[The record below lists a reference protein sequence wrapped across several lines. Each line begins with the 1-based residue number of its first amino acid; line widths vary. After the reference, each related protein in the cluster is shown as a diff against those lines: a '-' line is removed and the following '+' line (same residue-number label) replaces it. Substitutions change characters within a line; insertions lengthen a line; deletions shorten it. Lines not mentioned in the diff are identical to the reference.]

1 MAGRTPVVDWSG
13 NYEETC
19 LQLAKH
25 LGKNKIRRILFDA
38 IYGRVSKPR
47 SRKQMTA
54 ATSLKLS
61 DGQQA
66 QNELDHLAKYGLI
79 KQIKNGGKEHKDFV
93 DDGSR
98 WLYLKDEN
106 VRAHRAQ
113 ILRYANNPE
122 EAKKVPTKRRPH
134 GSTTV
139 GVTRQSLKKRKHLDV
154 LYLTANPHGDLR
166 VDAEVNRVQQE
177 VRGSKFRDNIAVH
190 YRPAADVDSLIQGL
204 NDHVPAIVHFSGHG
218 NESGVGTDD
227 AKSAHPVGKLVT
239 FELLAK
245 AIAATDAPPQIIV
258 LNSCKSAGA
267 KKSFFP
273 PAKAIVAMGD
283 SIGDLA
289 ATAFAAKFYAAIG
302 AGQSLHSAF
311 EQGKVAVEA
320 VSIDE
325 ADTPELIL
333 DKNVNPKKIIL
344 T

>member
-1 MAGRTPVVDWSG
+1 MADRTPVVDWSG
-13 NYEETC
+13 NYEENC
-19 LQLAKH
+19 LQLATH
-25 LGKNKIRRILFDA
+25 LGKSKIRRKLFDA
-38 IYGRVSKPR
+38 IYGRVSRPR
-47 SRKQMTA
+47 SRKQMVA
-54 ATSLKLS
+54 ATNLKSS

-66 QNELDHLAKYGLI
+66 QNELDHLARYGLI
-79 KQIKNGGKEHKDFV
+79 RRIKNEGNVAV

-106 VRAHRAQ
+106 VRAHRGK
-113 ILRYANNPE
+113 ILRYANNPGQ
-122 EAKKVPTKRRPH
+122 AKKVPTKRRPQ
-134 GSTTV
+134 GSATV
-139 GVTRQSLKKRKHLDV
+139 VRRSLKNRKHLDV

-166 VDAEVNRVQQE
+166 VEAEVNQVQQE
-177 VRGSKFRDNIAVH
+177 VRGSKFRDNIDVH
-190 YRPAADVDSLIQGL
+190 YRPAANLNSLIQGL
-204 NDHVPAIVHFSGHG
+204 NDHAPAIIHFSGHG

-227 AKSAHPVGKLVT
+227 AKSVSPAGKLVS

-245 AIAATDAPPQIIV
+245 AIAATDTPPQVIV

-289 ATAFAAKFYAAIG
+289 AIAFAAKFYAAIA

-311 EQGKVAVEA
+311 AQGKVAVEA

-325 ADTPELIL
+325 ADTPELVL
-333 DKNVNPKKIIL
+333 AENVNPKKIIL

>member
-1 MAGRTPVVDWSG
+1 MADRTPVVDWSG
-13 NYEETC
+13 NYEENC

-25 LGKNKIRRILFDA
+25 LGKSKIRRKLFDA

-47 SRKQMTA
+47 SRKQMVA
-54 ATSLKLS
+54 AAKLKS
-61 DGQQA
+61 TDGQQA
-66 QNELDHLAKYGLI
+66 QNELDHLAKYALI
-79 KQIKNGGKEHKDFV
+79 KQIKNEGSVAV

-113 ILRYANNPE
+113 ILKHANNPE
-122 EAKKVPTKRRPH
+122 EAKKVPTKRRPQ
-134 GSTTV
+134 GSTTGV
-139 GVTRQSLKKRKHLDV
+139 VTRRYLKSRKHLDV
-154 LYLTANPHGDLR
+154 LYLTANPNRDIR
-166 VDAEVNRVQQE
+166 VESEVNQVQQE
-177 VRGSKFRDNIAVH
+177 VRGSKLRDNIDVH
-190 YRPAADVDSLIQGL
+190 YRPAANLDSLIQGL
-204 NDHVPAIVHFSGHG
+204 NDLAPAIVHFSGHG
-218 NESGVGTDD
+218 NERGVGTDD
-227 AKSAHPVGKLVT
+227 VQSARPVGKLVS

-245 AIAATDAPPQIIV
+245 AIAATDTPPQVIV

-289 ATAFAAKFYAAIG
+289 AIAFAAKFYAAIA

-311 EQGKVAVEA
+311 AQGKVAVEA

-325 ADTPELIL
+325 ADTPELLLAENI
-333 DKNVNPKKIIL
+333 NPKKIIL

>member
-25 LGKNKIRRILFDA
+25 LGKSKIRRSLFDA

-47 SRKQMTA
+47 SRKQMVA
-54 ATSLKLS
+54 ATKLKSS

-79 KQIKNGGKEHKDFV
+79 KQVKNEGSVAV

-113 ILRYANNPE
+113 ILKHANNPE
-122 EAKKVPTKRRPH
+122 EAKKVPTKRRPQ

-139 GVTRQSLKKRKHLDV
+139 DRRSLKKRRHLDV
-154 LYLTANPHGDLR
+154 LYLTANPRGDLR
-166 VDAEVNRVQQE
+166 VEAEVNQVQQE
-177 VRGSKFRDNIAVH
+177 VRGSKLRDNIEVH
-190 YRPAADVDSLIQGL
+190 YRPAADLDSLIQGL
-204 NDHVPAIVHFSGHG
+204 NDHAPAIIHFSGHG

-227 AKSAHPVGKLVT
+227 AKSARPAGKLVS

-245 AIAATDAPPQIIV
+245 AIAATDTPPQVIV

-289 ATAFAAKFYAAIG
+289 ATAFAAKFYAAIA

-311 EQGKVAVEA
+311 AQGKVAVEA

-325 ADTPELIL
+325 ADTPELL
-333 DKNVNPKKIIL
+333 LAENVNPKKIIL

>member
-1 MAGRTPVVDWSG
+1 MADRTPVVDWSG

-25 LGKNKIRRILFDA
+25 LGKSKIRRKLFDA
-38 IYGRVSKPR
+38 IYGRVSRPR
-47 SRKQMTA
+47 SRKQMVA
-54 ATSLKLS
+54 ATKLKSS
-61 DGQQA
+61 DDQQA
-66 QNELDHLAKYGLI
+66 QNELDHLARYGLI
-79 KQIKNGGKEHKDFV
+79 MRIKNEGSVAV

-98 WLYLKDEN
+98 WLYVKDEN

-113 ILRYANNPE
+113 ILKYANNPQ
-122 EAKKVPTKRRPH
+122 EAKKVPTKRRPQ

-139 GVTRQSLKKRKHLDV
+139 VRRSLKNRKHLDV
-154 LYLTANPHGDLR
+154 LYLTANPRGDLR
-166 VDAEVNRVQQE
+166 VEAEVNQVQQE
-177 VRGSKFRDNIAVH
+177 VRGSKLRDNIDVH
-190 YRPAADVDSLIQGL
+190 YRPAANLDSLIQGL
-204 NDHVPAIVHFSGHG
+204 NDLAPAVIHFSGHG

-227 AKSAHPVGKLVT
+227 AKSARPAGKQVS

-245 AIAATDAPPQIIV
+245 AIAATDTPPQVIV

-289 ATAFAAKFYAAIG
+289 ATAFAAKFYAAIA
-302 AGQSLHSAF
+302 AGQSLNSAF
-311 EQGKVAVEA
+311 AQGKVAVEA

-325 ADTPELIL
+325 ADTPELVL
-333 DKNVNPKKIIL
+333 AENVNPKKIIL

>member
-1 MAGRTPVVDWSG
+1 MASRTPVVDWSG
-13 NYEETC
+13 NYEENC

-47 SRKQMTA
+47 SRKQMIA
-54 ATSLKLS
+54 ATKLRSS

-79 KQIKNGGKEHKDFV
+79 KQINNEGDVFIG
-93 DDGSR
+93 DGSR
-98 WLYLKDEN
+98 WLYLKDDN

-113 ILRYANNPE
+113 ILRYANNPG
-122 EAKKVPTKRRPH
+122 EAKKVPTKRRPQ

-139 GVTRQSLKKRKHLDV
+139 AVTRQFLKKRKHLDV
-154 LYLTANPHGDLR
+154 LYLTANPRQDLR
-166 VDAEVNRVQQE
+166 VEAEVNQVQQE
-177 VRGSKFRDNIAVH
+177 VRGSKFRDNIDVH
-190 YRPAADVDSLIQGL
+190 YRPAANLESLIQGL

-227 AKSAHPVGKLVT
+227 AKSARPAGKLVS
-239 FELLAK
+239 FDLLAK
-245 AIAATDAPPQIIV
+245 AIAATDTPPWIII

-273 PAKAIVAMGD
+273 PAKAIIAMGD

-289 ATAFAAKFYAAIG
+289 AIAFSAKFYAAIA

-311 EQGKVAVEA
+311 AQGKVAVEA
-320 VSIDE
+320 TSIDE
-325 ADTPELIL
+325 ADTPELL
-333 DKNVNPKKIIL
+333 LSQSVNPKKIIL

>member
-1 MAGRTPVVDWSG
+1 M
-13 NYEETC
+13 
-19 LQLAKH
+19 
-25 LGKNKIRRILFDA
+25 I
-38 IYGRVSKPR
+38 
-47 SRKQMTA
+47 A
-54 ATSLKLS
+54 ATKLKS
-61 DGQQA
+61 GDGQQA

-79 KQIKNGGKEHKDFV
+79 KQIKNEGNALVG
-93 DDGSR
+93 DGSR

-113 ILRYANNPE
+113 ILRYANNPG
-122 EAKKVPTKRRPH
+122 EAREVPTKRRPQ

-139 GVTRQSLKKRKHLDV
+139 AVTRHSLKKRKHLDV
-154 LYLTANPHGDLR
+154 LYLTANPRGDLR
-166 VDAEVNRVQQE
+166 VEAEVNQVQQE
-177 VRGSKFRDNIAVH
+177 VRGSKLRDNIDVH
-190 YRPAADVDSLIQGL
+190 YRPAANLDSLIQGL
-204 NDHVPAIVHFSGHG
+204 NDHTPAVIHFSGHG

-227 AKSAHPVGKLVT
+227 AKSARPAGKLVT

-245 AIAATDAPPQIIV
+245 AIAATDTPPQVIV

-267 KKSFFP
+267 KRSFFP

-289 ATAFAAKFYAAIG
+289 ATAFAAKFYAAIA

-311 EQGKVAVEA
+311 AQGKVAVEA

-325 ADTPELIL
+325 ADTPELFL
-333 DKNVNPKKIIL
+333 AQNVNPKKIIL

>member
-13 NYEETC
+13 NYEENC

-25 LGKNKIRRILFDA
+25 LGKNTIRRRLFDA

-47 SRKQMTA
+47 SRKQMVA
-54 ATSLKLS
+54 ATKLKLS

-79 KQIKNGGKEHKDFV
+79 RQIANEGNVFV

-113 ILRYANNPE
+113 ILRYANDPG
-122 EAKKVPTKRRPH
+122 EAKKVPTKRRPQ

-139 GVTRQSLKKRKHLDV
+139 GVTRQLLKKRKHLHV

-166 VDAEVNRVQQE
+166 VDAEVNRVQQA
-177 VRGSKFRDNIAVH
+177 VRGSKFRDNIDIH
-190 YRPAADVDSLIQGL
+190 YRPAADLDSLIQGL
-204 NDHVPAIVHFSGHG
+204 NDDAPAIIHFSGHG
-218 NESGVGTDD
+218 NESGIGTDD
-227 AKSAHPVGKLVT
+227 AKAARPAAKLVS
-239 FELLAK
+239 FELLAE
-245 AIAATDAPPQIIV
+245 AIAATDTPPQVIV

-267 KKSFFP
+267 KKCFFP
-273 PAKAIVAMGD
+273 TAKAIVAMGD

-289 ATAFAAKFYAAIG
+289 AIAFATKFYAAIA

-311 EQGKVAVEA
+311 AQGKVAVEA

-325 ADTPELIL
+325 KDTPELL
-333 DKNVNPKKIIL
+333 LAQNVNPKKIIL

>member
-1 MAGRTPVVDWSG
+1 MADRTPVVDWSG
-13 NYEETC
+13 NYEENC

-25 LGKNKIRRILFDA
+25 LGKNRIRRKLFDA

-47 SRKQMTA
+47 SRKQMVA
-54 ATSLKLS
+54 ATKLKSS

-79 KQIKNGGKEHKDFV
+79 KQIKNEGNVFV
-93 DDGSR
+93 GDGSR

-106 VRAHRAQ
+106 VRAHRPQ

-122 EAKKVPTKRRPH
+122 EAKEVPTKRQPPRPA
-134 GSTTV
+134 TV
-139 GVTRQSLKKRKHLDV
+139 AVTRHFLKNRKHLDV
-154 LYLTANPHGDLR
+154 LYLTANARRDLR
-166 VDAEVNRVQQE
+166 VEAEVHQVQQE
-177 VRGSKFRDNIAVH
+177 VRGSKLRDNIDVH
-190 YRPAADVDSLIQGL
+190 YRPAANLDSLIQGL

-227 AKSAHPVGKLVT
+227 AKSARPAGKLVV
-239 FELLAK
+239 FDLLAK
-245 AIAATDAPPQIIV
+245 AIAATDTPPQVIV

-289 ATAFAAKFYAAIG
+289 ATAFAAKFYAAIA

-311 EQGKVAVEA
+311 AQGKVAVEA

-325 ADTPELIL
+325 ADTPELL
-333 DKNVNPKKIIL
+333 LAKNVDPKKIIL

>member
-1 MAGRTPVVDWSG
+1 MADRTPVVDWSG

-25 LGKNKIRRILFDA
+25 LGKNKIRRKLFDE

-47 SRKQMTA
+47 SRKQMVA
-54 ATSLKLS
+54 ATKLKS
-61 DGQQA
+61 KDEQQA
-66 QNELDHLAKYGLI
+66 QNELDHLARFGLI
-79 KQIKNGGKEHKDFV
+79 KRIKNEGSVAVG
-93 DDGSR
+93 DGSR

-113 ILRYANNPE
+113 ILKYANNPN
-122 EAKKVPTKRRPH
+122 EANKVPTKRRPQ
-134 GSTTV
+134 GSSTV
-139 GVTRQSLKKRKHLDV
+139 VLTRRSLKKRKHLDV

-166 VDAEVNRVQQE
+166 VGAEVNRVQQE
-177 VRGSKFRDNIAVH
+177 VRGSKLRDNIDIH
-190 YRPAADVDSLIQGL
+190 YRPAADLDSVTQGL
-204 NDHVPAIVHFSGHG
+204 NDLAPAIVHFSGHG

-227 AKSAHPVGKLVT
+227 ARAARPAGKLVS

-245 AIAATDAPPQIIV
+245 AVAATDKPPQVIV

-289 ATAFAAKFYAAIG
+289 AIAFAAKFYAAIA

-311 EQGKVAVEA
+311 AQGKVAVEA
-320 VSIDE
+320 VSINE

-333 DKNVNPKKIIL
+333 ADNVNSKKILL

>member
-13 NYEETC
+13 NYEENCT
-19 LQLAKH
+19 QLAKH

-38 IYGRVSKPR
+38 IYGRFSKPR
-47 SRKQMTA
+47 SRKQMIA
-54 ATSLKLS
+54 ATKLKSS

-79 KQIKNGGKEHKDFV
+79 KQINNKGNVFV

-106 VRAHRAQ
+106 VRAHRAR
-113 ILRYANNPE
+113 ILRYANNPG
-122 EAKKVPTKRRPH
+122 EAKEVPTKRRPQ

-139 GVTRQSLKKRKHLDV
+139 VRGSLKNRKHLDV
-154 LYLTANPHGDLR
+154 LYLTANPRGDLR
-166 VDAEVNRVQQE
+166 VEAEVNQVQQE
-177 VRGSKFRDNIAVH
+177 VRGSKLRDNIDVH
-190 YRPAADVDSLIQGL
+190 YRPAANLDSLIQGL
-204 NDHVPAIVHFSGHG
+204 NDHAPAIIHFSGHG

-227 AKSAHPVGKLVT
+227 AKSARPAGKLVS

-245 AIAATDAPPQIIV
+245 AIAATDTPPQIIV

-289 ATAFAAKFYAAIG
+289 ATAFAAKFYAAIA

-311 EQGKVAVEA
+311 AQGKVAVEA

-325 ADTPELIL
+325 ADTPELVL
-333 DKNVNPKKIIL
+333 AENVNPKKIIL

>member
-25 LGKNKIRRILFDA
+25 LGKNKIRRRLFDA
-38 IYGRVSKPR
+38 IYGRVSKAR
-47 SRKQMTA
+47 SRKQMIA
-54 ATSLKLS
+54 ATKLKSS

-79 KQIKNGGKEHKDFV
+79 KQVKNEGNVFV
-93 DDGSR
+93 GDGSH

-106 VRAHRAQ
+106 VRAHRAR
-113 ILRYANNPE
+113 ILRHANNPG
-122 EAKKVPTKRRPH
+122 EAKLVPTKRRPQ

-139 GVTRQSLKKRKHLDV
+139 AVTRHFLKKRKHLDV
-154 LYLTANPHGDLR
+154 LYLTANPRGDLR
-166 VDAEVNRVQQE
+166 VEAEVYQVQQE
-177 VRGSKFRDNIAVH
+177 VRGSKLRDSIDVH
-190 YRPAADVDSLIQGL
+190 YRPAADLDSLTQGL
-204 NDHVPAIVHFSGHG
+204 NDLAPAIVHFSGHG

-227 AKSAHPVGKLVT
+227 AKSVRPAGKLVS
-239 FELLAK
+239 FDLLAK
-245 AIAATDAPPQIIV
+245 AIAATDKPPQVIV

-267 KKSFFP
+267 KKSFLP

-289 ATAFAAKFYAAIG
+289 AIAFAAKFYAAIA

-311 EQGKVAVEA
+311 AQGRVAVEA
-320 VSIDE
+320 VSIDD
-325 ADTPELIL
+325 ADTPKLVL
-333 DKNVNPKKIIL
+333 AKNVNPKKIIL

>member
-1 MAGRTPVVDWSG
+1 MADRTPVVDWSG

-25 LGKNKIRRILFDA
+25 LGKSKIRRKLFDA
-38 IYGRVSKPR
+38 IYGRVSRPR
-47 SRKQMTA
+47 SRKQMVA
-54 ATSLKLS
+54 ATKLKSS
-61 DGQQA
+61 DDQQA
-66 QNELDHLAKYGLI
+66 QNELDHLARYGLI
-79 KQIKNGGKEHKDFV
+79 RRIKNEGSVAV

-98 WLYLKDEN
+98 WLYVKDEN

-113 ILRYANNPE
+113 ILKYANNPQ
-122 EAKKVPTKRRPH
+122 EAKKVPTKRRPQ
-134 GSTTV
+134 GSKTV
-139 GVTRQSLKKRKHLDV
+139 VRRSLKNRKHLDV
-154 LYLTANPHGDLR
+154 LYLTANPRGDLR
-166 VDAEVNRVQQE
+166 VEAEVNQVQQE
-177 VRGSKFRDNIAVH
+177 VRGSKLRDNIDVH
-190 YRPAADVDSLIQGL
+190 YRPAANLDSLIQGL
-204 NDHVPAIVHFSGHG
+204 NDHAPAIIHFSGHG

-227 AKSAHPVGKLVT
+227 AKSARPAGKLVS

-245 AIAATDAPPQIIV
+245 AIAATDTPPQVIV

-289 ATAFAAKFYAAIG
+289 ATAFAAKFYAAIA

-311 EQGKVAVEA
+311 AQGKVAVEA

-325 ADTPELIL
+325 ADTPELVL
-333 DKNVNPKKIIL
+333 AENVNPKKIIL

>member
-1 MAGRTPVVDWSG
+1 MADRTPVVDWSG

-25 LGKNKIRRILFDA
+25 LGKSKIRRKLFDA
-38 IYGRVSKPR
+38 IYGRVSRPR
-47 SRKQMTA
+47 SRKQMVA
-54 ATSLKLS
+54 ATKLKSS

-66 QNELDHLAKYGLI
+66 QNELDHLARYGLI
-79 KQIKNGGKEHKDFV
+79 MRIKNEGRIAV

-98 WLYLKDEN
+98 WLYAKDEN
-106 VRAHRAQ
+106 VRAHRVQ

-122 EAKKVPTKRRPH
+122 EAKKVPTKRRPQ

-139 GVTRQSLKKRKHLDV
+139 VRRSLKSRKHLHV
-154 LYLTANPHGDLR
+154 LYLTANPRGDLR
-166 VDAEVNRVQQE
+166 VEAEVNQVQQE
-177 VRGSKFRDNIAVH
+177 VRGSKLRDNIDVH
-190 YRPAADVDSLIQGL
+190 YRPAANLDSLIQGL
-204 NDHVPAIVHFSGHG
+204 NDHAPTIIHFSGHG
-218 NESGVGTDD
+218 NETGVGTDD
-227 AKSAHPVGKLVT
+227 AKSARSAGKLVS

-245 AIAATDAPPQIIV
+245 AIAATDTPPQVIV

-289 ATAFAAKFYAAIG
+289 ATAFAAKFYAAIA

-311 EQGKVAVEA
+311 AQGKVAVEA

-325 ADTPELIL
+325 ADTPELVL
-333 DKNVNPKKIIL
+333 AENVNPKKIIL

>member
-1 MAGRTPVVDWSG
+1 MASRTPVVDWSG
-13 NYEETC
+13 NYEENC

-47 SRKQMTA
+47 SRKQMIA
-54 ATSLKLS
+54 ATKLRSS

-79 KQIKNGGKEHKDFV
+79 KQINNEGDVFIG
-93 DDGSR
+93 DGSR
-98 WLYLKDEN
+98 WLYLKDDN

-113 ILRYANNPE
+113 ILRYANNPG
-122 EAKKVPTKRRPH
+122 EAKKVPTKRRPQ

-139 GVTRQSLKKRKHLDV
+139 AVTRQFLKKRKHLDV
-154 LYLTANPHGDLR
+154 LYLTANPRQDLR
-166 VDAEVNRVQQE
+166 VEAEVNQVQQE
-177 VRGSKFRDNIAVH
+177 VRGSKFRDNIDVH
-190 YRPAADVDSLIQGL
+190 YRPAANLESLIQGL

-227 AKSAHPVGKLVT
+227 AKSARPAGKLVS
-239 FELLAK
+239 FDLLAK
-245 AIAATDAPPQIIV
+245 AIAATDTPPQIIV

-289 ATAFAAKFYAAIG
+289 AIAFAAKFYAAIA

-311 EQGKVAVEA
+311 AQGKVAVEA

-325 ADTPELIL
+325 ADTPELL
-333 DKNVNPKKIIL
+333 LAQNVDPKKIIL

>member
-1 MAGRTPVVDWSG
+1 MPVVDWSG

-25 LGKNKIRRILFDA
+25 LGKSKIRRKLFDE

-47 SRKQMTA
+47 SRKQMVA
-54 ATSLKLS
+54 AAKMKSK

-66 QNELDHLAKYGLI
+66 QNELDRLARFGLI
-79 KQIKNGGKEHKDFV
+79 KRIKNDGGVAVSDR
-93 DDGSR
+93 SR

-106 VRAHRAQ
+106 VRAHRAR
-113 ILRYANNPE
+113 ILKYANNPM
-122 EAKKVPTKRRPH
+122 EANKVPTKRRPQ

-139 GVTRQSLKKRKHLDV
+139 VPTRRSLKKRKHLDV

-166 VDAEVNRVQQE
+166 VGAEVNQVQQE
-177 VRGSKFRDNIAVH
+177 VRGSKLRDNIAVH
-190 YRPAADVDSLIQGL
+190 YRPAANLDSLIQGL
-204 NDHVPAIVHFSGHG
+204 NDLAPAIVHFSGHG

-227 AKSAHPVGKLVT
+227 ARAVRPAGELVT
-239 FELLAK
+239 FELLRK
-245 AIAATDAPPQIIV
+245 AIGSTDTPPQVIV

-283 SIGDLA
+283 SIGDLTA
-289 ATAFAAKFYAAIG
+289 IAFAAKFYAAIA

-311 EQGKVAVEA
+311 AQGKVAVEA
-320 VSIDE
+320 VSINE
-325 ADTPELIL
+325 ADTPQLIL
-333 DKNVNPKKIIL
+333 ADNVNSKKIIL

>member
-13 NYEETC
+13 NYEENC

-47 SRKQMTA
+47 SRKQMVA
-54 ATSLKLS
+54 ATKLKSS

-79 KQIKNGGKEHKDFV
+79 RQINNEGNVFV

-106 VRAHRAQ
+106 VRAHRAR
-113 ILRYANNPE
+113 ILRYANNPR
-122 EAKKVPTKRRPH
+122 EAKEVPTKRRPQ

-139 GVTRQSLKKRKHLDV
+139 AVTRHFLKKRKHLDV
-154 LYLTANPHGDLR
+154 LYLTANPHRDLR
-166 VDAEVNRVQQE
+166 VEAEVNQVQQE
-177 VRGSKFRDNIAVH
+177 VRGSKFRDNIDVH
-190 YRPAADVDSLIQGL
+190 YRPAANLDSLIQGL
-204 NDHVPAIVHFSGHG
+204 NDHVPAIIHFSGHG

-227 AKSAHPVGKLVT
+227 AKSVSPAGELVS

-245 AIAATDAPPQIIV
+245 AIAATDTPPRVIV
-258 LNSCKSAGA
+258 LNSCKSTGA

-289 ATAFAAKFYAAIG
+289 AIAFAAKFYAAIA

-311 EQGKVAVEA
+311 AQGKVAVEA

-325 ADTPELIL
+325 ADTPELVL
-333 DKNVNPKKIIL
+333 AENVNPKKIIL

>member
-1 MAGRTPVVDWSG
+1 MADRTPVVDWSG

-25 LGKNKIRRILFDA
+25 LGKSKIRRKLFDE

-47 SRKQMTA
+47 SKKQMVA
-54 ATSLKLS
+54 ATKLKS
-61 DGQQA
+61 KDGQQA
-66 QNELDHLAKYGLI
+66 QNELDHLARLGLI
-79 KQIKNGGKEHKDFV
+79 RQIKNEGSV
-93 DDGSR
+93 AVSDGSR

-113 ILRYANNPE
+113 ILKYANNPK
-122 EAKKVPTKRRPH
+122 EANKVPTKRRPQ

-139 GVTRQSLKKRKHLDV
+139 VVTRRSLKKRKHLDV
-154 LYLTANPHGDLR
+154 LYLTANPDIDLR
-166 VDAEVNRVQQE
+166 VEAEVSQVQQE
-177 VRGSKFRDNIAVH
+177 VRGSKLRDNIDIH
-190 YRPAADVDSLIQGL
+190 YRPAADLDSLIQGL
-204 NDHVPAIVHFSGHG
+204 NDLAPAIVHFSGHG

-227 AKSAHPVGKLVT
+227 AKSARPAGKLVS

-245 AIAATDAPPQIIV
+245 AIAATDTPPQVIV

-273 PAKAIVAMGD
+273 PAKAIIAMAD

-289 ATAFAAKFYAAIG
+289 ATAFAAKFYAAIA

-311 EQGKVAVEA
+311 AQGKVAVEA

-325 ADTPELIL
+325 ADTPQLIL
-333 DKNVNPKKIIL
+333 AENVNPKKIIL

>member
-1 MAGRTPVVDWSG
+1 MV
-13 NYEETC
+13 
-19 LQLAKH
+19 
-25 LGKNKIRRILFDA
+25 
-38 IYGRVSKPR
+38 
-47 SRKQMTA
+47 A
-54 ATSLKLS
+54 ATNLKSS

-66 QNELDHLAKYGLI
+66 QNELDHLARYGLI
-79 KQIKNGGKEHKDFV
+79 RRIKNEGNVAV
-93 DDGSR
+93 DDRSR

-106 VRAHRAQ
+106 VRAHRGE
-113 ILRYANNPE
+113 ILRYADNPG
-122 EAKKVPTKRRPH
+122 EAKEVPTKRRPQ

-139 GVTRQSLKKRKHLDV
+139 AVTRHFLKKRKHLDV
-154 LYLTANPHGDLR
+154 LYLTANPRGDLR
-166 VDAEVNRVQQE
+166 VEAEVHRVQQE
-177 VRGSKFRDNIAVH
+177 VRGSKLRDNIDVH
-190 YRPAADVDSLIQGL
+190 YQPAADLDSLIQGL

-227 AKSAHPVGKLVT
+227 AKSAHPAGKLVS

-245 AIAATDAPPQIIV
+245 AIAATDTPPQIIV

-289 ATAFAAKFYAAIG
+289 AIAFAAKFYAAIA

-311 EQGKVAVEA
+311 AQGKVAVEA
-320 VSIDE
+320 ASIDE
-325 ADTPELIL
+325 ADTPELL
-333 DKNVNPKKIIL
+333 LAQNVNPKKIFL